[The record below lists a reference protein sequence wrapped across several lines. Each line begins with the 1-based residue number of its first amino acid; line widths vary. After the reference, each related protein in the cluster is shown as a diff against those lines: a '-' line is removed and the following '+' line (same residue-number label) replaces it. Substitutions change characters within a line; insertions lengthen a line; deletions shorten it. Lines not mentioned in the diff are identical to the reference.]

1 MSLKRNEMKTIKNFN
16 RRLAVT
22 MLRTTTAFRVGNISY
37 SATEGGLRIWSINS
51 FSSGNFNATEIIPL
65 FIHPFSSYLEYNEKE
80 NRVELIIF

>member
-1 MSLKRNEMKTIKNFN
+1 MKKIKKFN

-22 MLRTTTAFRVGNISY
+22 MLRTTTAFRIGNIGY
-37 SATEGGLRIWSINS
+37 SATEGALRIWSIIS
-51 FSSGNFNATEIIPL
+51 CHGNFNATEIISL

>member
-1 MSLKRNEMKTIKNFN
+1 MKTIKKFN

-37 SATEGGLRIWSINS
+37 SATEGGLRIWSTKSHN
-51 FSSGNFNATEIIPL
+51 GNFNATEIIPIS
-65 FIHPFSSYLEYNEKE
+65 IHPFSSYLEYNEEE

>member
-1 MSLKRNEMKTIKNFN
+1 MKKIKNFN

-22 MLRTTTAFRVGNISY
+22 MLRTTAAFRVGNISY